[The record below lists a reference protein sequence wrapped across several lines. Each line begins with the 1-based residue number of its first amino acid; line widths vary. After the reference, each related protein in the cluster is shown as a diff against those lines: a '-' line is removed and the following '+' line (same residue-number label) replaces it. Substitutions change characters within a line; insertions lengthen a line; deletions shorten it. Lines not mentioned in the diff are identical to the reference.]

1 MKEFPQLQA
10 IQQLGRTYRTF
21 LAAFEATIGHSMPRW
36 RILLNLYDAG
46 ELSQKQLALR
56 LRTDP
61 GALTRQIKAIEALG
75 WVERNND
82 ANDNRLTNV
91 ALTPLGRKIVRDTL
105 PQRANFVENAFG
117 ELTFDEVKALGA
129 MLRTLELHLQS
140 DLADAQNRRK
150 NANHPPQA

>member
-36 RILLNLYDAG
+36 RILLNLHEAG
-46 ELSQKQLALR
+46 ELSQKELALR

-75 WVERNND
+75 WVERHND
-82 ANDNRLTNV
+82 VNDNRLTNV
-91 ALTPLGRKIVRDTL
+91 ALTALGREIVNDTL
-105 PQRANFVENAFG
+105 PQRTRFVENAFG
-117 ELTFDEVKALGA
+117 ELSPDEVKALGK
-129 MLRTLELHLQS
+129 MLRTLELHLLS
-140 DLADAQNRRK
+140 DLAQAQNARV
-150 NANHPPQA
+150 NPANPDPS